1 MIGLIGIAIIILIV
15 IFAIFYGYGLIL
27 KQERSQNPY
36 SAQLKCTLCGRTFDK
51 GKLVERAIG
60 IEKVYYFC
68 GECIQS
74 LHEDYLNLNSK
85 QN

>member
-1 MIGLIGIAIIILIV
+1 MVGLIGIAVLVLIT

-27 KQERSQNPY
+27 KQERGGNPD
-36 SAQLKCTLCGRTFDK
+36 SLKAKCTLCGRTFQK
-51 GKLVERAIG
+51 EHLVERAIG

-68 GECIQS
+68 GDCIKS
-74 LHEDYLNLNSK
+74 LYTEHLKNSK

>member
-1 MIGLIGIAIIILIV
+1 MVGLIGIAVIILIV

-36 SAQLKCTLCGRTFDK
+36 SAQLKCTICGRTFDK
-51 GKLVERAIG
+51 EKLVERAIG

-68 GECIQS
+68 GDCIQN
-74 LHEDYLNLNSK
+74 LYKDHLNLKSK

>member
-1 MIGLIGIAIIILIV
+1 MIGLIGIAVIILIT

-27 KQERSQNPY
+27 KQERGGNPDT
-36 SAQLKCTLCGRTFDK
+36 LKSRCTLCGRTFEK
-51 GKLVERAIG
+51 EYLVERAIG

-68 GECIQS
+68 GDCIQS
-74 LHEDYLNLNSK
+74 LYSEHLTKSK